1 MGRRLLGLI
10 NRPGTGLLL
19 INLLT
24 WLLVIIINFVPS
36 SVVRIIIGLPF
47 VLFFP
52 GYALILAL
60 FPRKEGLS
68 GIERVALSFGLSIAV
83 VPLIGLILNYTP
95 WGIRLEPILYSITF
109 FIFVMSII
117 TLLRQ
122 RRLPEGE
129 RFSIQFTL
137 GRPAL
142 WRGSAWD
149 KVLSIVLVLA
159 ILGALGTLGYV
170 IAKPKVGEKFTEFY
184 ILGPGGKAENY
195 PNELKLGEK
204 GTVIVGVVNHEYET
218 VTYKVEVRIGGVT
231 SGEVAPFI
239 LKSEEKSEFSV
250 EFVTQTVGQNQLVEF
265 LLYKNGQL
273 DPNLKPLRLWIDV
286 TE

>member
-1 MGRRLLGLI
+1 VGESGMRARLRDQLI
-10 NRPGTGLLL
+10 ILNIATV
-19 INLLT
+19 
-24 WLLVIIINFVPS
+24 LLVLI
-36 SVVRIIIGLPF
+36 VVFFPLTVLRIVLGIPF

-52 GYALILAL
+52 GYTLVLAL

-68 GIERVALSFGLSIAV
+68 GIERVGLSFGLSIAV

-95 WGIRLEPILYSITF
+95 WGIRLESILYSITF

-117 TLLRQ
+117 TWLRQ

-129 RFSIQFTL
+129 CFSIQFTL
-137 GRPAL
+137 GRPVL
-142 WRGSAWD
+142 WRGGTWD

-184 ILGPGGKAENY
+184 ILGPSGEAAAY
-195 PNELKLGEK
+195 PKELKPGEE
-204 GTVIVGVVNHEYET
+204 GVVIVGVINHEYET
-218 VTYKVEVRIGGVT
+218 VTYRVEVRIGGVT
-231 SGEVAPFI
+231 SGEVAPFT

-250 EFVTQTVGQNQLVEF
+250 EFVPQTVGQNQEVEF
-265 LLYKNGQL
+265 LLYKNGEL
-273 DPNLKPLRLWIDV
+273 DPDLKPLHLWIDV
-286 TE
+286 VE